1 MEGIKVNRRYW
12 IPGAGIM
19 GGWREFN
26 SLTNE
31 IHPHL
36 F

>member
-12 IPGAGIM
+12 IFGVGIM

-26 SLTNE
+26 SLINE
-31 IHPHL
+31 IY
-36 F
+36 FYFF